1 VIKKSGKGVGKSIG
15 IKIGSSSSAVGIS
28 DGTSM
33 KSGSVKWNPNDDSF
47 DLEDFDDI
55 VEKIQLESVLED
67 TKRIVSKVKT
77 EKNDEYKDNFL
88 IKFFETNGDG
98 FNWLETNDD
107 G

>member
-1 VIKKSGKGVGKSIG
+1 VGKSIG
-15 IKIGSSSSAVGIS
+15 IKIGSSSSAFGIS

-33 KSGSVKWNPNDDSF
+33 KSGSVKGNPNDDSF

-77 EKNDEYKDNFL
+77 EKNDEYKDSFL